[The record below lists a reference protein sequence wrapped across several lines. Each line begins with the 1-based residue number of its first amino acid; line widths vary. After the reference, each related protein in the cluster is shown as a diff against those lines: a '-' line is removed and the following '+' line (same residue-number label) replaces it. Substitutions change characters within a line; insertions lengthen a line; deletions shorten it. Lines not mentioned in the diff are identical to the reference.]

1 MVNSWGG
8 SIGIPVLDLLPHELH
23 NFSVINSDRH
33 QEYPCIAWRC
43 KENYR
48 ANPAVSD
55 LSTLITENQHRGQ
68 VSERSTKGIWLES
81 LDNMHQLTHCIEC
94 GLGWHVYPVE
104 ESLKRWQLSMWQP
117 PISTLLAKM
126 QQSIL
131 PGIPLFGASRGSS
144 CSWSGSGGTH
154 ARI

>member
-68 VSERSTKGIWLES
+68 VSKGIWLDS
-81 LDNMHQLTHCIEC
+81 LDSQYAPTHPLYWAWAWMTCLPRGKE
-94 GLGWHVYPVE
+94 LEEMAAFHVTASHLNPVGQDAAANTARN
-104 ESLKRWQLSMWQP
+104 L
-117 PISTLLAKM
+117 
-126 QQSIL
+126 
-131 PGIPLFGASRGSS
+131 GASRGSR

-154 ARI
+154 AGI